1 MNKNLRK
8 EIGKYFVDIS
18 KLVIGGAVL
27 STVIDMGVVPKSL
40 ILITGVCIA
49 ISLAILGFILINEKE

>member
-8 EIGKYFVDIS
+8 EIGKYFIDVS

-27 STVIDMGVVPKSL
+27 STVINMDAVSKSWLL
-40 ILITGVCIA
+40 ISGLIIA
-49 ISLAILGFILINEKE
+49 TVLQFLVLFC